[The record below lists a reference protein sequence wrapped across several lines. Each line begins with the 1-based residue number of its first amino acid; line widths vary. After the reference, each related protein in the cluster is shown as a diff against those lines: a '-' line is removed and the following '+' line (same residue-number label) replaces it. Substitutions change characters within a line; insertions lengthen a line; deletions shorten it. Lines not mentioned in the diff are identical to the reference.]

1 MFIFWYLSTEI
12 LSEKLGGGRGAGV
25 KMTTTA
31 NIPAA
36 KLWDMKNIYMAVF
49 LHGIDFKIM
58 VSENVEW
65 LLVILE
71 NN

>member
-1 MFIFWYLSTEI
+1 
-12 LSEKLGGGRGAGV
+12 
-25 KMTTTA
+25 
-31 NIPAA
+31 
-36 KLWDMKNIYMAVF
+36 MAVF